1 MNCSDNEMYKYM
13 VAVRCMTYNHAPYIG
28 DALRGFSMQKT
39 TFPVVFIVID
49 DASTDGEPEVLRKWS
64 LSNLEE
70 EGGGALQC
78 KKMPYGEL
86 LVGSYRGKKNL
97 LFAILL
103 LGENHVQSGK
113 KWKRFEYMA
122 EWNDNAKYLATC
134 EGDDYWISAGKLQR
148 QVEFLE
154 KHQEYSFCVHNF
166 KRFIESNN
174 QFIEGF
180 RYKENFSF
188 DINGYL
194 KYWPTQPLTSLVRSS
209 ATPSVEDRK
218 KFKYYRDNHHYYLL
232 LQKGMGYYMSDV
244 MGVYRIT
251 GKGVWT
257 SLDSVA
263 KVEIDLRSFIE
274 LYNYNNK
281 DCALRNKCIN
291 QYVLYLK
298 TCKEN
303 KAPFKKEVKDMMW
316 MGGRVKANLILLY
329 SKLRNMAVK

>member
-1 MNCSDNEMYKYM
+1 MNCSDNKTYKYM
-13 VAVRCMTYNHAPYIG
+13 VAVRCMTYNHAPYIE
-28 DALRGFSMQKT
+28 DALRGFSMQET
-39 TFPVVFIVID
+39 AFPVVFIVID
-49 DASTDGEPEVLRKWS
+49 DASTDGEPEVLRKWA

-70 EGGGALQC
+70 DGGNASQW
-78 KKMPYGEL
+78 KRMSYGEL
-86 LVGSYRGKKNL
+86 LLGTCKGKKNL
-97 LFAILL
+97 LFALL
-103 LGENHVQSGK
+103 LLAENHVQSGR
-113 KWKRFEYMA
+113 KWQRFEYMA

-134 EGDDYWISAGKLQR
+134 EGDDYWTAPDKLQR

-166 KRFIESNN
+166 KRYLEPSN

-180 RYKENFSF
+180 RYKEDFSF

-209 ATPSVEDRK
+209 ATPSVEVRK
-218 KFKYYRDNHHYYLL
+218 KFRYYRDNHHYYLL

-263 KVEIDLRSFIE
+263 KVEIDLRSFVE
-274 LYNYNNK
+274 LYNYNKK
-281 DCALRNKCIN
+281 DYALKNKCIN
-291 QYVLYLK
+291 QYVLYLQ

-303 KAPFKKEVKDMMW
+303 NAPVKKEVKDLIW
-316 MGGRVKANLILLY
+316 MGGRVKANAILLY
-329 SKLRNMAVK
+329 SKLRKLIAK